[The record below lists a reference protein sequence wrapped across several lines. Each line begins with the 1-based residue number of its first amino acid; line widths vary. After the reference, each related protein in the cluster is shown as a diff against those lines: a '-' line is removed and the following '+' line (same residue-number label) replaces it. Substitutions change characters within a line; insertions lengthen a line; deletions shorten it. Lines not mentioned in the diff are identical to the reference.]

1 MDKLKSYKAGT
12 EEGFGDMGNLFNLS
26 KIGKTGKE
34 EGVSNF
40 HFYQVVANII
50 HCIRE
55 KDKRYWERFS
65 DLVTQLI
72 ISD

>member
-12 EEGFGDMGNLFNLS
+12 EEGFGDMGNLFDLS

-40 HFYQVVANII
+40 HFYQVVTNII
-50 HCIRE
+50 HCIDRE
-55 KDKRYWERFS
+55 KDKNIGS
-65 DLVTQLI
+65 DLVI
-72 ISD
+72 

>member
-50 HCIRE
+50 HCI
-55 KDKRYWERFS
+55 
-65 DLVTQLI
+65 
-72 ISD
+72 

>member
-12 EEGFGDMGNLFNLS
+12 EEGFGDMGNLFDLS

-40 HFYQVVANII
+40 HFYQVVTSII
-50 HCIRE
+50 QCIRE
-55 KDKRYWERFS
+55 KDKDIGS
-65 DLVTQLI
+65 DLVI
-72 ISD
+72 

>member
-12 EEGFGDMGNLFNLS
+12 EDGFGDMGNLFDLS

-40 HFYQVVANII
+40 HFYQVVTSII
-50 HCIRE
+50 HCINRE
-55 KDKRYWERFS
+55 KDKDIGS
-65 DLVTQLI
+65 DLVI
-72 ISD
+72 

>member
-55 KDKRYWERFS
+55 KDKDIGS
-65 DLVTQLI
+65 DLVI
-72 ISD
+72 Y

>member
-1 MDKLKSYKAGT
+1 
-12 EEGFGDMGNLFNLS
+12 MGNLFNLS

-40 HFYQVVANII
+40 YFYQVVANII

-55 KDKRYWERFS
+55 KDKDIGS
-65 DLVTQLI
+65 DLVIQ
-72 ISD
+72 

>member
-12 EEGFGDMGNLFNLS
+12 EEGYGDMGNLFDLT

-40 HFYQVVANII
+40 HFYQVVNSII
-50 HCIRE
+50 QCIRE
-55 KDKRYWERFS
+55 KDKDIGS
-65 DLVTQLI
+65 DLVI
-72 ISD
+72 

>member
-34 EGVSNF
+34 EAVSNF

-50 HCIRE
+50 HCIR
-55 KDKRYWERFS
+55 KNTKI
-65 DLVTQLI
+65 LGAI
-72 ISD
+72 

>member
-1 MDKLKSYKAGT
+1 
-12 EEGFGDMGNLFNLS
+12 MGNLFNLS

-50 HCIRE
+50 HCIKE
-55 KDKRYWERFS
+55 KDKDIGS
-65 DLVTQLI
+65 DLVIQ
-72 ISD
+72 